1 MLRAALANLN
11 SIERAEAEVKVPLD
25 WMAASSPTSKAS
37 KRRRDPPDAEIP
49 RGKRVKHSHSASTTT
64 GEPDDTSISTADDH
78 TSVDDDSFDSNGYDK
93 PNRSIGLTDEQWRR
107 YLRTK
112 QQFDPPC
119 NQPTGATSKG
129 SRGARRQ
136 TTTLEQRIEKAIA
149 EKQFAQAAE
158 LNDQLLATKDASL
171 VEEASAFQ
179 QRVERVEADQA
190 SQPQSH
196 KRTRLHWQ
204 YASPNLLIFLL
215 LPGLIVESPSFTHSL
230 THTIISSSSSQFRCQ
245 KTMGDQEQRAS
256 FPLPAQ
262 SVNQSNKT
270 HTIRCLETQLTHS
283 LALLFLWLKT
293 NQMA

>member
-64 GEPDDTSISTADDH
+64 GELDDTSISTADDH

-136 TTTLEQRIEKAIA
+136 PTTTTLEQRIEKAIA

-204 YASPNLLIFLL
+204 YASPNILIFLAL
-215 LPGLIVESPSFTHSL
+215 SLNHPHSLTHSL
-230 THTIISSSSSQFRCQ
+230 THIIISSSSSQFRCQ